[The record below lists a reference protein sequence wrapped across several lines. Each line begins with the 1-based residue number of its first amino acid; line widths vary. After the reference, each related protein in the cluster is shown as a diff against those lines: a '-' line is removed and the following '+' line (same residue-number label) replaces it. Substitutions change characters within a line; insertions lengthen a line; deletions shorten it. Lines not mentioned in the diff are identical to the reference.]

1 MFERPG
7 HRCFRCDDCADMDR
21 LARLR
26 DSIDAEI
33 RALYTVRCII
43 TSLMWAERQRVR

>member
-1 MFERPG
+1 MHPR
-7 HRCFRCDDCADMDR
+7 HRCFRCDDCKDMDK

-43 TSLMWAERQRVR
+43 TSMIWTERQRAG